1 MHALGLAGVS
11 AMLLAAAAVLPLG
24 VFECPL
30 RAATGIACPTC
41 GCTRAFHFFV
51 RGDFGA
57 ALRASPLGAV
67 LALACAV
74 HLSWT
79 ILRLCGLPWAPRLRP
94 LTPKLR
100 AAAVFAIAVNWAYVA
115 LS

>member
-1 MHALGLAGVS
+1 
-11 AMLLAAAAVLPLG
+11 MLLAAAAVVPLG

-57 ALRASPLGAV
+57 AVHASPLGAV
-67 LALACAV
+67 LALACVV

-79 ILRLCGLPWAPRLRP
+79 VLRLCGLPWAPRLRP
-94 LTPKLR
+94 LTPALR
-100 AAAVFAIAVNWAYVA
+100 ALAVFAIAVNWAYVA